1 MRHDGDQVCLPGVDN
16 RTLILLSHTKS
27 MKINSEGVSASRV
40 YLPAGKN
47 YSTLLDFFVS
57 NFPHIDAGEW
67 KARFAEGLV
76 MTKEGELV
84 GAGDVYVPNTHL
96 LYFRRLAREPEIPF
110 EEHIL
115 FQDEHILV
123 ADKPHFLPV
132 TPSGLYLHQTLLNRL
147 KKKTGIPTLSPI
159 HRIDRDTAGLV
170 IFSINPGERAQYQ
183 NLFRDRMVR
192 KIYEAIAPYSDE
204 LAKRLPLTYR
214 SRLEESAHFLQMEE
228 VDGEVNA
235 DTYIELIE
243 AIKPWAKYRLVP
255 SSGKKHQLRC
265 HLNALGVAIQH
276 DQIYPVLTPY
286 QEYDLDFCKPLQ
298 LLAKEI
304 CFKDPITSQERVF
317 RSQKELGVVFNSH
330 E

>member
-1 MRHDGDQVCLPGVDN
+1 
-16 RTLILLSHTKS
+16 
-27 MKINSEGVSASRV
+27 MKINSEGGSASRV
-40 YLPAGKN
+40 YLPAEKN
-47 YSTLLDFFVS
+47 CSTLLDFFVS
-57 NFPHIDAGEW
+57 SFPHIEADEW
-67 KARFAEGLV
+67 VARFAEGLV

-84 GAGDVYVPNTHL
+84 SAGDIYVPNTHL

-147 KKKTGIPTLSPI
+147 KKKTGIQTLSPI

-170 IFSINPGERAQYQ
+170 VFSINPGERAQYQ
-183 NLFRDRMVR
+183 NLFRDRVVQ

-204 LAKRLPLTYR
+204 LAQRLPLTYR

-228 VDGEVNA
+228 VTGEVNT

-243 AIKPWAKYRLVP
+243 IMKPWAKYRLMP
-255 SSGKKHQLRC
+255 GSGKKHQLRC
-265 HLNALGVAIQH
+265 HLNALGVPIQY

-286 QEYDLDFCKPLQ
+286 QEYDLDFLKPLQ

-304 CFKDPITSQERVF
+304 CFKDPITGQERAF
-317 RSQKELGVVFNSH
+317 RSQKELGVVFNAH

>member
-1 MRHDGDQVCLPGVDN
+1 
-16 RTLILLSHTKS
+16 

-40 YLPAGKN
+40 YLPAEKN
-47 YSTLLDFFVS
+47 CSTLLDFFVS
-57 NFPHIDAGEW
+57 SFPHIEADEW
-67 KARFAEGLV
+67 VARFAEGLV
-76 MTKEGELV
+76 ITPEGQVVSASDAYL
-84 GAGDVYVPNTHL
+84 PNTHL

-147 KKKTGIPTLSPI
+147 KKKTGIQTLSPI

-170 IFSINPGERAQYQ
+170 VFSINPGERAQYQ
-183 NLFRDRMVR
+183 NLFRDRVVQ

-204 LAKRLPLTYR
+204 LAQRLPLTYR

-228 VDGEVNA
+228 VAGEVNT

-243 AIKPWAKYRLVP
+243 VMKPWAKYRLMP
-255 SSGKKHQLRC
+255 GSGKKHQLRC
-265 HLNALGVAIQH
+265 HLNALGVPIQY

-286 QEYDLDFCKPLQ
+286 QEYDLDFLKPLQ

-304 CFKDPITSQERVF
+304 CFKDPITGQERAF
-317 RSQKELGVVFNSH
+317 RSQKELGVVFNAH

>member
-1 MRHDGDQVCLPGVDN
+1 
-16 RTLILLSHTKS
+16 

-40 YLPAGKN
+40 YLPAEKN
-47 YSTLLDFFVS
+47 CSTLLDFFVS
-57 NFPHIDAGEW
+57 SFPHIEADEW
-67 KARFAEGLV
+67 VARFAEGLV
-76 MTKEGELV
+76 ITPEGRVVSASDAYL
-84 GAGDVYVPNTHL
+84 PNAHL

-147 KKKTGIPTLSPI
+147 KKKTGIQTLSPI

-170 IFSINPGERAQYQ
+170 VFSINPGERAQYQ
-183 NLFRDRMVR
+183 NLFRDRVVQ

-204 LAKRLPLTYR
+204 LAQRLPLTYR
-214 SRLEESAHFLQMEE
+214 SRLKESAHFLQMEE
-228 VDGEVNA
+228 VAGEVNA

-243 AIKPWAKYRLVP
+243 VMKPWAKYRLMP
-255 SSGKKHQLRC
+255 GSGKKHQLRC
-265 HLNALGVAIQH
+265 HLNALGVPIQY

-286 QEYDLDFCKPLQ
+286 QEYDLDFLKPLQ

-304 CFKDPITSQERVF
+304 CFKDPITGQERAF
-317 RSQKELGVVFNSH
+317 RSQKELGVVFNAH